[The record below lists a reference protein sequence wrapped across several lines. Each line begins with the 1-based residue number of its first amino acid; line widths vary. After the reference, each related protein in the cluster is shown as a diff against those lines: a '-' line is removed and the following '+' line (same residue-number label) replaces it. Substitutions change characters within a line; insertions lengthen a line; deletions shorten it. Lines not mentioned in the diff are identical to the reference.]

1 MTEQTARPGIAHP
14 AARRQDVVDELHGHA
29 VADPYRWLEDG
40 ESAECRAWLAAQERL
55 FARQARTWPC
65 RDGFA
70 ALLREL
76 TDAGGAAVPVLSVP
90 VVRGSRRFLL
100 RRGPGQQLPGLVV
113 VDADQAERTLL
124 DPTVLDASATT
135 TLDAWRPSWSGDLV
149 ACQLSRRG
157 EERPVLR
164 VLEVATGRFV
174 DGPVALG
181 RVTPVAWLPD
191 DSGFYYVDTPA
202 SAGGRRLRLHRLGR
216 PAREDE
222 VVHTVD
228 LPQLSVATSPEGRWV
243 MVSAA
248 PGATS
253 GNLLW
258 LGEHR
263 ADGLVL
269 RRVHDG
275 TGDGTRAA
283 LKFGPDGLVYAVTDA
298 GAPFGRLCAVD
309 PDDPGAE
316 RWRTLVESEAPTVLT
331 DCVVLRDPHSG
342 RLRLL
347 VGYARH
353 GVADL
358 VLHDAD
364 GARLGHVPLPGA
376 GTVLRLSAPPTGSAE
391 AWFGYTDFVTPPSV
405 YRFRLGEGVSA
416 VGSPSPVP
424 GPRPLVRQVTYPSH
438 DGTPVRMHLVGL
450 PADGAGPRP
459 TLMTAYGGFGASSV
473 PGYSPAV
480 LAWVRAGGLYA
491 VAHVR
496 GGGEEG
502 TAWHAAGRGRAKP
515 NAVADLVAAAR
526 WLAARGWTDPD
537 RLALRG
543 ASHSGLLVAAALTRH
558 PDLCAA
564 AVCSDAVTDMVR
576 YPLFG
581 LGRLWTEEFGTVEDP
596 EESGVL
602 LGYSPYHRVRVGAA
616 YPAVLLTCARTDPRV
631 DSLHTRKMTAA
642 LQHATSSPR
651 PVLLR
656 CEADVGHGA
665 RSVSRWVELQAD
677 ILAFCAAHTGLAE
690 VCADRGSLRRGASAV
705 G

>member
-1 MTEQTARPGIAHP
+1 MAHP

-40 ESAECRAWLAAQERL
+40 ESAECRAWLAAQERM
-55 FARQARTWPC
+55 FAEHAAQW
-65 RDGFA
+65 RDREAFA
-70 ALLREL
+70 SLLREL
-76 TDAGGAAVPVLSVP
+76 AGAGGAAVPVLSVP
-90 VVRGSRRFLL
+90 VVRGDRRFLL
-100 RRGPGQQLPGLVV
+100 RRAPGQQLPVLVV
-113 VDADQAERTLL
+113 AEGDQAERTLL
-124 DPTVLDASATT
+124 DPVALDASATT
-135 TLDAWRPSWSGDLV
+135 TLDAWRPSWNGELV

-157 EERPVLR
+157 SERPVLR

-174 DGPVALG
+174 DGPVRPG
-181 RVTPVAWLPD
+181 RVTPVAWLGD

-202 SAGGRRLRLHRLGR
+202 GGRRLRLHRIGQ
-216 PAREDE
+216 PECADT
-222 VVHTVD
+222 VVHTVEW
-228 LPQLSVATSPEGRWV
+228 PQLSVATSPGGRWV

-248 PGATS
+248 AGATS

-263 ADGLVL
+263 ADGLAL

-275 TGDGTRAA
+275 TGDGSRAV
-283 LKFGPDGLVYAVTDA
+283 LKFGPGERIYAVTDA

-309 PDDPGAE
+309 PAAPDSGH
-316 RWRTLVESEAPTVLT
+316 WHTLVASEAPAVLT
-331 DCVVLRDPHSG
+331 DCVVLRDPAG
-342 RLRLL
+342 AGVRLL
-347 VGYARH
+347 VGYSRH
-353 GVADL
+353 GVGDL
-358 VLHDAD
+358 VLHDAQ
-364 GARLGHVPLPGA
+364 GNRLGHVPLPGA
-376 GTVLRLSAPPTGSAE
+376 GTVLRLSAPPTGAAE
-391 AWFGYTDFVTPPSV
+391 AWFSYTDFVTPPTV
-405 YRFRLGEGVSA
+405 YRFRLGRGVEA
-416 VGSPSPVP
+416 AGRPATGA
-424 GPRPLVRQVTYPSH
+424 GPRPRVRQVTYASH

-459 TLMTAYGGFGASSV
+459 TLLTAYGGFGASSV
-473 PGYSPAV
+473 PGYSPAA

-502 TAWHAAGRGRAKP
+502 TGWHAAGRGRAKP
-515 NAVADLVAAAR
+515 NAIADLGAAAR
-526 WLAARGWTDPD
+526 WLVARGWTSPD

-543 ASHSGLLVAAALTRH
+543 ASHSGLLVAAALVRD
-558 PDLCAA
+558 PGLYAA

-581 LGRLWTEEFGTVEDP
+581 VGRLWTEEFGTAEDP
-596 EESGVL
+596 EELEVL
-602 LGYSPYHRVRVGAA
+602 LGYSPYHRVRPGTP

-631 DSLHTRKMTAA
+631 DSLHTRKMAAA
-642 LQHATSSPR
+642 LQHATCSPH